1 MKSVKKKPVQK
12 KAISIVFIM
21 FILTFVLFCSSCGQS
36 TKENPGEQQSKESV
50 MEGAAGTDSIERES
64 KESVSEREKESSV
77 GESSADSESQGSRKE
92 DIVKESTAKETASGK
107 ETTAKETASGK
118 KETTAKATTA
128 GKKESTAKE
137 TTAGKKET
145 TAKETEKQETTAQS
159 KPSSGKYLV
168 VIDAGH
174 QAKGNSSLEPI
185 GPGASEQK
193 KKVSSGTQGVST
205 GIPEYELTL
214 TISLQLQKELTR
226 RGYEVKMI
234 RTTHDV
240 NISNSERAAI
250 ANKAGADAFIRIHA
264 NGSNDSS
271 VHGALTICQTSKN
284 PYNSNIYSQCKKL
297 ASSVINEFVRAT
309 GCKNKG
315 VWETDT
321 MSGINWC
328 EVPVTIVEMGYM
340 SNPEED
346 ELMATEE
353 YQKKMVT
360 GIANGIDKYFGK

>member
-12 KAISIVFIM
+12 KAISIVFM
-21 FILTFVLFCSSCGQS
+21 LFILTFVLFCSSCGQS

-50 MEGAAGTDSIERES
+50 MEGAAGTDSIEREP
-64 KESVSEREKESSV
+64 KESVTEREKESSV

-92 DIVKESTAKETASGK
+92 STVKETTAKETAAVKESTAKETA
-107 ETTAKETASGK
+107 AGK

-137 TTAGKKET
+137 T
-145 TAKETEKQETTAQS
+145 EKQETTIQS

-297 ASSVINEFVRAT
+297 ANNVINEFVRAT

-346 ELMATEE
+346 ELMDTEE

>member
-1 MKSVKKKPVQK
+1 MKLLKWKPLQK
-12 KAISIVFIM
+12 KSIQIVFMM
-21 FILTFVLFCSSCGQS
+21 FILTFVLFCSSCGHSSEKDQS
-36 TKENPGEQQSKESV
+36 EPQSKETV
-50 MEGAAGTDSIERES
+50 IEEAAGTDTGEGESES
-64 KESVSEREKESSV
+64 KESVAGSAKESSV
-77 GESSADSESQGSRKE
+77 GTTVEESESQGSK
-92 DIVKESTAKETASGK
+92 KESTVKETTTKETTAVKK
-107 ETTAKETASGK
+107 ETTAKETTAAK
-118 KETTAKATTA
+118 KETTAK
-128 GKKESTAKE
+128 E
-137 TTAGKKET
+137 TTAAKKET
-145 TAKETEKQETTAQS
+145 TAKETEKQETTAQN
-159 KPSSGKYLV
+159 KPAGGKYLV

-174 QAKGNSSLEPI
+174 QAKANSSLEPI

-205 GIPEYELTL
+205 RIPEYELTL

-226 RGYEVKMI
+226 RGYEVRMI

-271 VHGALTICQTSKN
+271 VHGALTICQTSEN
-284 PYNSNIYSQCKKL
+284 PYNSNIYPQCKKL
-297 ASSVINEFVRAT
+297 AGSVINEFVCAT

-315 VWETDT
+315 IWETDT

-340 SNPEED
+340 SNSEED

-353 YQKKMVT
+353 YRKKMVT

>member
-1 MKSVKKKPVQK
+1 MKSLKKKPVQK
-12 KAISIVFIM
+12 KAISIVFMM

-36 TKENPGEQQSKESV
+36 TKENPSEQQSKEAV

-64 KESVSEREKESSV
+64 KESVTEHEKESSV

-92 DIVKESTAKETASGK
+92 STVK
-107 ETTAKETASGK
+107 ETTE
-118 KETTAKATTA
+118 
-128 GKKESTAKE
+128 
-137 TTAGKKET
+137 
-145 TAKETEKQETTAQS
+145 KETEKQETTVQS

-297 ASSVINEFVRAT
+297 ANNVINEFVRAT

-346 ELMATEE
+346 ELMDTEE
-353 YQKKMVT
+353 NQKKMVT

>member
-1 MKSVKKKPVQK
+1 MKLLKRKPLQK
-12 KAISIVFIM
+12 KSIQIVFMM

-36 TKENPGEQQSKESV
+36 SKEDQSEPQSKETV
-50 MEGAAGTDSIERES
+50 IEEAAGTDTEERES
-64 KESVSEREKESSV
+64 KESVAASEKTSSV
-77 GESSADSESQGSRKE
+77 GGTGVESELQESK
-92 DIVKESTAKETASGK
+92 KESTVK
-107 ETTAKETASGK
+107 ETTAKETTAAK
-118 KETTAKATTA
+118 KETTAK
-128 GKKESTAKE
+128 E
-137 TTAGKKET
+137 TTAAKKET
-145 TAKETEKQETTAQS
+145 TAKETEKQETTAQN
-159 KPSSGKYLV
+159 KPAGGKYLV

-174 QAKGNSSLEPI
+174 QAKANSSLEPI

-205 GIPEYELTL
+205 RIPEYELTL

-226 RGYEVKMI
+226 RGYEVRMI

-271 VHGALTICQTSKN
+271 VHGALTICQTSEN
-284 PYNSNIYSQCKKL
+284 PYNSNIYPQCKKL
-297 ASSVINEFVRAT
+297 AGSVINEFVCAT

-315 VWETDT
+315 IWETDT

-340 SNPEED
+340 SNSEED

-353 YQKKMVT
+353 YRKKMVT

>member
-12 KAISIVFIM
+12 KAISIVFMM

-64 KESVSEREKESSV
+64 KESVTEHEKESSV

-92 DIVKESTAKETASGK
+92 STVKETTAKETATVKESTAKETA
-107 ETTAKETASGK
+107 AGK

-128 GKKESTAKE
+128 GKQK
-137 TTAGKKET
+137 T
-145 TAKETEKQETTAQS
+145 TAKETEKQETTVQS

>member
-1 MKSVKKKPVQK
+1 MKLLKRKPISKKPIQ
-12 KAISIVFIM
+12 IVIMM
-21 FILTFVLFCSSCGQS
+21 FILTFVLFCSSCGHSSKEDQS
-36 TKENPGEQQSKESV
+36 KLQSKDTVIEEAAGTDTGDGESISKESV
-50 MEGAAGTDSIERES
+50 AGSAA
-64 KESVSEREKESSV
+64 
-77 GESSADSESQGSRKE
+77 ESSAGTTVEESESQESK
-92 DIVKESTAKETASGK
+92 KESTVK
-107 ETTAKETASGK
+107 ETTAKET
-118 KETTAKATTA
+118 TAAR
-128 GKKESTAKE
+128 
-137 TTAGKKET
+137 KET
-145 TAKETEKQETTAQS
+145 TAKETTVAQN
-159 KPSSGKYLV
+159 KPSGSKYLV

-174 QAKGNSSLEPI
+174 QAKANSSLEPI

-205 GIPEYELTL
+205 RIPEYELTL
-214 TISLQLQKELTR
+214 TISLQLQKELTG
-226 RGYEVKMI
+226 RGYEVRMI

-284 PYNSNIYSQCKKL
+284 PYNSDIYPQCKKL
-297 ASSVINEFVRAT
+297 AGSVINEFVRAT

-353 YQKKMVT
+353 YRKKMVT